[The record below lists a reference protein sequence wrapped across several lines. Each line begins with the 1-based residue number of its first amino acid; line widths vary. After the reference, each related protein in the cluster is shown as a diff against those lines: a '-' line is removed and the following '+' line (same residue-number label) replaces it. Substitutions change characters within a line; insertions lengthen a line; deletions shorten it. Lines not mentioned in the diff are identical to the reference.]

1 MILDLL
7 IVIDDMAH
15 EDEVTAKEW
24 EELFRENTQRLNL
37 TPECPELWVAKARLM
52 MLDDHPEDHEPSGL
66 DEIERCILHA
76 LKLDPEHLEALEEA
90 AHFYDV
96 VIPDRGKAT
105 MYAQHYI
112 QVAGRVVDD
121 MQAII
126 DDSN

>member
-1 MILDLL
+1 M
-7 IVIDDMAH
+7 IVIDDMAN
-15 EDEVTAKEW
+15 EEQVPKQEW
-24 EELFRENTQRLNL
+24 EKMFRENAKRLEL
-37 TPECPELWVAKARLM
+37 VPETPGLWVAKARLM

-66 DEIERCILHA
+66 DEIEKCILQA
-76 LKLDPEHLEALEEA
+76 LELEPEHLEALEEA

-96 VIPDRGKAT
+96 IIPDRDKAIK
-105 MYAQHYI
+105 YAQRYV

>member
-1 MILDLL
+1 
-7 IVIDDMAH
+7 MA
-15 EDEVTAKEW
+15 DEEQISTKEW
-24 EELFRENTQRLNL
+24 EELFRENTKRLNL
-37 TPECPELWVAKARLM
+37 VPECPGLWVAKARLM

-66 DEIERCILHA
+66 DEIEKCILQA
-76 LKLDPEHLEALEEA
+76 LELEPEHLEALEEA

-96 VIPDRGKAT
+96 IIPDRDKAIK
-105 MYAQHYI
+105 YAQRYV

>member
-1 MILDLL
+1 
-7 IVIDDMAH
+7 MANK
-15 EDEVTAKEW
+15 EEISAKEW
-24 EELFRENTQRLNL
+24 EEQVRENAKRLDL
-37 TPECPELWVAKARLM
+37 VPECPELWVAKARLM

-76 LKLDPEHLEALEEA
+76 LELDPEHLEALEEA

-96 VIPDRGKAT
+96 VVPDRAKAI
-105 MYAQHYI
+105 MYAQSYI
-112 QVAGRVVDD
+112 QVAGKVVDD

>member
-1 MILDLL
+1 
-7 IVIDDMAH
+7 VIDDMADQ
-15 EDEVTAKEW
+15 EQITAKEW

-37 TPECPELWVAKARLM
+37 VPECPELWVAKARLM
-52 MLDDHPEDHEPSGL
+52 MLDDYPEHHEPSGL
-66 DEIERCILHA
+66 DEIEKCILQA
-76 LKLDPEHLEALEEA
+76 LELEPEHMDALEEA

-96 VIPDRGKAT
+96 MIPDRDKAI

-112 QVAGRVVDD
+112 QVAGKVVSD